1 MKNIILK
8 ISCAL
13 ICLLLFCGC
22 DSYRAFMSIE
32 SGTAKNWEQRHDLLD
47 GRKSHIL
54 HLGAKSR
61 DMIVEIV
68 TEKGEIDVTAKDSM
82 GNIIFEAENAETG
95 TYSFSA
101 SGKVKITIEADE
113 HKGSISVKRKDS

>member
-1 MKNIILK
+1 MKNIIIK

-54 HLGAKSR
+54 HLGAKSL

-95 TYSFSA
+95 IYSFSA
-101 SGKVKITIEADE
+101 SGKVKMTIEADE
-113 HKGSISVKRKDS
+113 H